1 MANRARPT
9 RLKREKEKARVER
22 RKEKVVRRQ
31 ESKVRR
37 ANAPRRQGGFD
48 PDIAGIVPGPQA
60 PVDPLLAEF
69 LEEESKQESG
79 ENETEGT

>member
-9 RLKREKEKARVER
+9 RLKREKEKARIER
-22 RKEKVVRRQ
+22 RKEKD
-31 ESKVRR
+31 VRR
-37 ANAPRRQGGFD
+37 AEAKERRAHAPRRDDAYD

-69 LEEESKQESG
+69 LSEQSDEG
-79 ENETEGT
+79 ETKK

>member
-9 RLKREKEKARVER
+9 RLKREKEKARIEK
-22 RKEKVVRRQ
+22 RKEKDARRA
-31 ESKVRR
+31 EAKERR
-37 ANAPRRQGGFD
+37 ANAPRRDSGYD

-69 LEEESKQESG
+69 LNQESDQD
-79 ENETEGT
+79 ETEE

>member
-9 RLKREKEKARVER
+9 RLKREKEKARIEK
-22 RKEKVVRRQ
+22 RKEKDARRV
-31 ESKVRR
+31 EAKERR
-37 ANAPRRQGGFD
+37 AHAPRRDDNYD

-69 LEEESKQESG
+69 LREEAEAG
-79 ENETEGT
+79 ETETEE